1 MKLFKNIIIML
12 TLLLSLEAYA
22 FAGAEKLSPQKY
34 ETKSEILNF
43 NYEEMAYPTKGINI
57 GVQTESKVPTVR
69 KPGKQLTEEE
79 MIAMRAET
87 LKNAVS
93 IVISFII
100 LVFGVMGAFITVP
113 LIAHIAH
120 SVLLVIRKK
129 KEFKEHAKKTI

>member
-1 MKLFKNIIIML
+1 MKLFKSIVISLML
-12 TLLLSLEAYA
+12 IFPLGTYA
-22 FAGAEKLSPQKY
+22 FAGMEKLSPQKY

-57 GVQTESKVPTVR
+57 GIQTESKVPVMR

-79 MIAMRAET
+79 IIAMRAET

-100 LVFGVMGAFITVP
+100 LVFGVMGAFITVS
-113 LIAHIAH
+113 LIAHG
-120 SVLLVIRKK
+120 VLFVIRKK
-129 KEFKEHAKKTI
+129 KEFKEYAKKTI

>member
-12 TLLLSLEAYA
+12 MLLLSLGAYAA

-69 KPGKQLTEEE
+69 KPGKQLTKEEI
-79 MIAMRAET
+79 IAMRAET

-100 LVFGVMGAFITVP
+100 LVFGVMGAFITVS
-113 LIAHIAH
+113 LIAHG
-120 SVLLVIRKK
+120 VLFVIRKN
-129 KEFKEHAKKTI
+129 KEFKEHVKKTI